1 MSSWSSQQLTEF
13 LAALSAV
20 PEESIL
26 LRNAA
31 ERAAEAI
38 ESEVAAVTIDGRVGA
53 SIGFARGEAPDDA
66 LLGLANGSHSLDLP
80 GVGPATVLVA
90 PLEHGLDG
98 TLLVG
103 RAGTEPFSS
112 EDRGLLRAM
121 ARVLALA
128 LRMIRL
134 LDAERLA
141 REASEAKTTE
151 IAERQ
156 RLLEGISDV
165 QRLVTQR
172 APLQQV
178 LDTIATTVERIIG
191 DELVGI
197 RLIDPEDPM
206 MLTAVAAA
214 GSGSDVYVGS
224 RTAVEVG
231 AGGLAVVEDR
241 LVVIDDYQSF
251 QAALPAL
258 LHVGFRAAMAAPIY
272 REGVVAGSI
281 VVASMRVGR
290 QYSQTDRAAM
300 LAFADQ
306 TSLALTD
313 GERTRQML
321 HSALHDALT
330 DLPNRAL
337 FLDRLEQ
344 RLVPSRLPRRRAA
357 VLFLDVDQLK
367 FINDSLGHL
376 VGDQVL
382 IGVADRLRQTVRAD
396 DTVGRI
402 SGDEFAVLL
411 NGIASQAE
419 GRLIGERMLEAV
431 REPFMVS
438 GRRLVV
444 SASIGLRFVR
454 SDDRDAQDVM
464 RGADLAMY
472 EAKAAGRGR
481 VGVYRREL
489 DERAVQRLG
498 FQEQLRLALQND
510 EFRLLYQPIF
520 ALRTGRIAGVEALIR
535 WRHPDRG
542 TVPPSEFISIA
553 EDTGLIVPIGAWVLH
568 ESCRQVAKWN
578 VDYPNMMLQ
587 LSVNLSA
594 RQLQDTNLVG
604 LVRRVV
610 HETGLPA
617 HQLTLEVTE
626 SILLRDVVGSIDQ
639 LEALRRMG
647 IQIAIDDFGTGYSS
661 LSYLQRLPVDSVKID
676 RSFVSDVAS
685 GARAGAFVRAILQ
698 LCRTLELR
706 TVAEG
711 VETAAQAAA
720 LRRLRCD
727 LAQGFYFAH
736 PLEPDQIET
745 RFAREA
751 SELAAQEARLARMP

>member
-1 MSSWSSQQLTEF
+1 
-13 LAALSAV
+13 
-20 PEESIL
+20 
-26 LRNAA
+26 
-31 ERAAEAI
+31 
-38 ESEVAAVTIDGRVGA
+38 
-53 SIGFARGEAPDDA
+53 
-66 LLGLANGSHSLDLP
+66 
-80 GVGPATVLVA
+80 
-90 PLEHGLDG
+90 
-98 TLLVG
+98 
-103 RAGTEPFSS
+103 
-112 EDRGLLRAM
+112 
-121 ARVLALA
+121 
-128 LRMIRL
+128 
-134 LDAERLA
+134 
-141 REASEAKTTE
+141 
-151 IAERQ
+151 
-156 RLLEGISDV
+156 
-165 QRLVTQR
+165 
-172 APLQQV
+172 
-178 LDTIATTVERIIG
+178 
-191 DELVGI
+191 
-197 RLIDPEDPM
+197 
-206 MLTAVAAA
+206 
-214 GSGSDVYVGS
+214 
-224 RTAVEVG
+224 
-231 AGGLAVVEDR
+231 
-241 LVVIDDYQSF
+241 
-251 QAALPAL
+251 
-258 LHVGFRAAMAAPIY
+258 
-272 REGVVAGSI
+272 
-281 VVASMRVGR
+281 
-290 QYSQTDRAAM
+290 
-300 LAFADQ
+300 
-306 TSLALTD
+306 
-313 GERTRQML
+313 
-321 HSALHDALT
+321 
-330 DLPNRAL
+330 
-337 FLDRLEQ
+337 
-344 RLVPSRLPRRRAA
+344 
-357 VLFLDVDQLK
+357 
-367 FINDSLGHL
+367 
-376 VGDQVL
+376 
-382 IGVADRLRQTVRAD
+382 
-396 DTVGRI
+396 
-402 SGDEFAVLL
+402 
-411 NGIASQAE
+411 
-419 GRLIGERMLEAV
+419 
-431 REPFMVS
+431 
-438 GRRLVV
+438 
-444 SASIGLRFVR
+444 
-454 SDDRDAQDVM
+454 
-464 RGADLAMY
+464 
-472 EAKAAGRGR
+472 
-481 VGVYRREL
+481 
-489 DERAVQRLG
+489 VQRLG

-751 SELAAQEARLARMP
+751 TELAVQEARLARMP